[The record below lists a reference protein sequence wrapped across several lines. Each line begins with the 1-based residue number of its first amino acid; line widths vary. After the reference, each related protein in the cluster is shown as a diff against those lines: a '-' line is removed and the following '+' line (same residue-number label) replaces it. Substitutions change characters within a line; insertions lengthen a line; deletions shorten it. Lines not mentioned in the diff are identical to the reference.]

1 MPGCSPT
8 DNRRPTSTPALLAL
22 DFDGVVCDGR
32 PEYFETAWQAYV
44 ATWPRALASG
54 RPAAIADRFAA
65 LRPLIE
71 SGWEMPLMVH
81 ALLAGVEPPALEN
94 RHGWLQA
101 APALMKAG
109 GVTAEM
115 LGRALNK
122 VRDDWFAR
130 DPTDWLS
137 YHRFYPGIL
146 AQISALLGGPTR
158 VVIVTTKAERFVRA
172 LLAGHDARL
181 AEVPIIGRE
190 PGKPVPKPDILRRLA
205 NSHELAADGAGA
217 WFVEDM
223 LETLEATAARVD
235 LAGARLFLAE
245 WGYNT
250 ADDRTRAA
258 GDDRITLL
266 SLDRFGAPLSTW
278 LS

>member
-1 MPGCSPT
+1 MTPPT
-8 DNRRPTSTPALLAL
+8 LLAL

-44 ATWPRALASG
+44 AAWPQPLTRA
-54 RPAAIADRFAA
+54 RPAAVAERFAA

-71 SGWEMPLMVH
+71 SGWEMPLLVH
-81 ALLAGVEPPALEN
+81 ALLAGVGERALTD
-94 RHGWLQA
+94 RHGWLEA

-109 GVTAEM
+109 GVSQEA

-130 DPTDWLS
+130 DPADWLAH
-137 YHRFYPGIL
+137 HRFYPGVADQLVSVL
-146 AQISALLGGPTR
+146 AGPTR
-158 VVIVTTKAERFVRA
+158 VTIVTTKTERFARQ
-172 LLAGHDARL
+172 LLTGANPRL
-181 AEVPIIGRE
+181 ADVTVIGRE

-205 NSHELAADGAGA
+205 DARGLGADAAGL

-223 LETLEATAARVD
+223 LETLETTAARPE
-235 LAGARLFLAE
+235 LAGVRLFLAD

-250 ADDRTRAA
+250 PADRARVTA
-258 GDDRITLL
+258 GGRITLL
-266 SLDRFGAPLSTW
+266 PLARFASPLEHW
-278 LS
+278 PR